1 MDDRLPLVVVTG
13 FLGSGKTTL
22 IRRFIETPDGSD
34 SGLMVNEFGEA
45 GVDHRLLVHASE
57 AVELIDGGCL
67 CCARRADVA
76 KAMHELVRMAKSGGG
91 FRRAILETSGL
102 ADPAPVIATLARDP
116 WLKAHVRLAS
126 VVAVV
131 DAVAGLKNLELRPEA
146 RRQVAIA
153 DTVVLTKGDM
163 RAAEPT
169 VRLVAAVRAISPDAR
184 ILDAQD
190 ESFRLPDVLAGAES
204 LHAPPS
210 PFLADAPEHDAE
222 VASFTL
228 PIAGTLDWPA
238 FTLWLSALLHAH
250 GDRILR
256 VKGLLRT
263 TSSDRPLA
271 IHGVQHVMHP
281 PTHVSE
287 RDAGPSFLV
296 FIARGIRK
304 AEIENSLARALERCR
319 PFAADAAAPGEW
331 TPAARQD
338 AEPMAALR
346 LG

>member
-1 MDDRLPLVVVTG
+1 MDERLPLIVVTG

-22 IRRFIETPDGSD
+22 IRRFVETPEGAD
-34 SGLMVNEFGEA
+34 SGIVVNEFGEA

-76 KAMHELVRMAKSGGG
+76 KALHDLVRMAKTKGG
-91 FRRAILETSGL
+91 FSRAILETSGL

-131 DAVAGLKNLELRPEA
+131 DAVAGIGNLERRPEA

-153 DTVVLTKGDM
+153 DTVVLTKGDL
-163 RAAEPT
+163 RAAQP
-169 VRLVAAVRAISPDAR
+169 RAALEAAIRAVSPDAR
-184 ILDAQD
+184 ILDSQD
-190 ESFRLPDVLAGAES
+190 ENFRPRDVLGGTES
-204 LHAPPS
+204 FAAPPS
-210 PFLADAPEHDAE
+210 PFLADVPEHEAD

-228 PIAGTLDWPA
+228 PLDGRVDWPA
-238 FTLWLSALLHAH
+238 FTVWLSALLHAH

-263 TSSDRPLA
+263 TSSDQPLA

-281 PTHVSE
+281 PTHLSGAE
-287 RDAGPSFLV
+287 AGPSFLV
-296 FIARGIRK
+296 FIASGIRK
-304 AEIENSLARALERCR
+304 AEIERSLGRALRHL
-319 PFAADAAAPGEW
+319 
-331 TPAARQD
+331 T
-338 AEPMAALR
+338 MASA
-346 LG
+346 

>member
-1 MDDRLPLVVVTG
+1 MDERLPLIVVTG

-22 IRRFIETPDGSD
+22 IRRFVETAEGAD

-57 AVELIDGGCL
+57 RVELVDGGCL
-67 CCARRADVA
+67 CCTRRADIA
-76 KAMHELVRMAKSGGG
+76 KAMHDLIRMAKVGGG

-131 DAVAGLKNLELRPEA
+131 DAVAGPQNLAERPEA

-163 RAAEPT
+163 RAAVPRAE
-169 VRLVAAVRAISPDAR
+169 LEAAIRAVSPGAR

-190 ESFRLPDVLAGAES
+190 DTFRAHTVLGGAETFA
-204 LHAPPS
+204 APPS
-210 PFLADAPEHDAE
+210 PFLADAPEHDAA
-222 VASFTL
+222 VASFTVPL
-228 PIAGTLDWPA
+228 EGKVDWPA
-238 FTLWLSALLHAH
+238 FTVWLSALLHAH

-256 VKGLLRT
+256 VKGLLHT

-281 PTHVSE
+281 PTHIAE
-287 RDAGPSFLV
+287 DGAGSSFLV
-296 FIARGIRK
+296 FIASGIRK
-304 AEIENSLARALERCR
+304 GEIERSLSTALH
-319 PFAADAAAPGEW
+319 
-331 TPAARQD
+331 
-338 AEPMAALR
+338 R
-346 LG
+346 LSA

>member
-1 MDDRLPLVVVTG
+1 MDERLPLIVVTG

-22 IRRFIETPDGSD
+22 IRRFVETPEGAD
-34 SGLMVNEFGEA
+34 SGLVVNEFGEA
-45 GVDHRLLVHASE
+45 GVDHRLLVHARE

-76 KAMHELVRMAKSGGG
+76 KALHELVRLAKTKGGL
-91 FRRAILETSGL
+91 RRAILETSGL

-131 DAVAGLKNLELRPEA
+131 DAVAGVRNLERRAEA

-153 DTVVLTKGDM
+153 DTVLLTKGDL
-163 RAAEPT
+163 RAAEP
-169 VRLVAAVRAISPDAR
+169 RAALEAALRDITPDAR
-184 ILDAQD
+184 ILDTQNED
-190 ESFRLPDVLAGAES
+190 FRARDVLGGAES
-204 LHAPPS
+204 FAAPPS
-210 PFLADAPEHDAE
+210 PFLAEAPAHAAD
-222 VASFTL
+222 VAAFTV
-228 PIAGTLDWPA
+228 PMEGRVDWPA

-263 TSSDRPLA
+263 TSSDQPLA

-281 PTHVSE
+281 PTHISGG
-287 RDAGPSFLV
+287 DGGPSFLV
-296 FIARGIRK
+296 FIAAGIRK
-304 AEIENSLARALERCR
+304 PDIERSLARAFRLL
-319 PFAADAAAPGEW
+319 AA
-331 TPAARQD
+331 
-338 AEPMAALR
+338 
-346 LG
+346 